1 MESEA
6 ADPGEVA
13 ELKARVHDGVAS
25 QARLTAELEKQ
36 RGERRRTERRAGS
49 LSAKLEKLH
58 ADLSQHLESERAAH
72 TRISELEQQLR
83 EKEEA
88 VVRASAQ
95 LQQETAD
102 RQLAEEQLRAVG
114 DMSAQWRQY
123 LSLFDESKQAFK
135 RAQADLE
142 ARLQTNLDSLSEC
155 ESKLQQEAGERQRLE
170 ETLAAAKRHA
180 HDQSQRSAVELSKLQ
195 SALLVEQFE
204 RKRLEGEAIQS
215 RYCSLD
221 SARVGRTTVNRL
233 RRQIRQP
240 LDSLVQSTRR
250 LLEVQLDE
258 EQTKLVEAVLENA
271 LVLQSSLQEAGTA
284 NGNSPRAE
292 GEGQLDK

>member
-1 MESEA
+1 
-6 ADPGEVA
+6 VV
-13 ELKARVHDGVAS
+13 ELEARVRDGVAC
-25 QARLTAELEKQ
+25 QARLTAELEKE
-36 RGERRRTERRAGS
+36 RGERRRSERRAGS
-49 LSAKLEKLH
+49 LSAQLEKLH

-72 TRISELEQQLR
+72 NRISDLEQQLG

-88 VVRASAQ
+88 VDRAAAQ

-123 LSLFDESKQAFK
+123 GSLFEESKQVFK

-170 ETLAAAKRHA
+170 EALAAAKRHA
-180 HDQSQRSAVELSKLQ
+180 HDQSQRSAVELSKLE

-204 RKRLEGEAIQS
+204 RKRVEGDAMQS
-215 RYCSLD
+215 HYSSLD
-221 SARVGRTTVNRL
+221 STRVGRTTVNRL

-250 LLEVQLDE
+250 LLEAQLDE

-271 LVLQSSLQEAGTA
+271 LVLQSSLQEPRTSTA
-284 NGNSPRAE
+284 DSPRAE
-292 GEGQLDK
+292 GEGQFDK

>member
-1 MESEA
+1 M
-6 ADPGEVA
+6 
-13 ELKARVHDGVAS
+13 
-25 QARLTAELEKQ
+25 
-36 RGERRRTERRAGS
+36 
-49 LSAKLEKLH
+49 EKLH

-72 TRISELEQQLR
+72 NRISDLELQLR

-88 VVRASAQ
+88 VVRAAAQ

-102 RQLAEEQLRAVG
+102 RELAEEQLRAVG

-123 LSLFDESKQAFK
+123 GSLFEESKQVFK

-142 ARLQTNLDSLSEC
+142 ARLQANLDSLSEC

-170 ETLAAAKRHA
+170 EALAAAKRHA
-180 HDQSQRSAVELSKLQ
+180 HDQSQRSAVELSKLE
-195 SALLVEQFE
+195 SAMLVEQFE
-204 RKRLEGEAIQS
+204 RKRLEGDALQS
-215 RYCSLD
+215 HYSSLD

-271 LVLQSSLQEAGTA
+271 LVLQSSLQEARTSTA
-284 NGNSPRAE
+284 DSPRAE